1 MAAFRP
7 RSAFLVFALGAAVTA
22 GACYQDPNDQ
32 LDQAQQTIDLQAT
45 LEELANKTT
54 ELQFGFDSLR
64 NEVARQDST
73 IRKLSN
79 LAGVAYR

>member
-1 MAAFRP
+1 M
-7 RSAFLVFALGAAVTA
+7 
-22 GACYQDPNDQ
+22 
-32 LDQAQQTIDLQAT
+32 DLQAT

-73 IRKLSN
+73 IRKLAN
-79 LAGVAYR
+79 LAGVAYP